1 MRILAL
7 GAFALLAV
15 ACSSAVPSGAEN
27 EVVAAVEGEET
38 AVSYTAFSKTVT
50 DRAGEGAGCTIA
62 VTGQKGGLQVTVSTG
77 EESYVTVTVPS
88 TSAISRVTRAEDNA
102 TTDRYVVEG
111 SGEVRILQVEGSY
124 YEVTVMDATQATATC
139 EIEI

>member
-7 GAFALLAV
+7 AAFALFAV
-15 ACSSAVPSGAEN
+15 ACSSAGPAGTEN

-38 AVSYTAFSKTVT
+38 AVSYTAFSKTVS
-50 DRAGEGAGCTIA
+50 DRAGEGVGCTIA

-77 EESYVTVTVPS
+77 EESYVSLTVPS
-88 TSAISRVTRAEDNA
+88 TSAISRVTRAEDDA
-102 TTDRYVVEG
+102 TTERFVVEG
-111 SGEVRILQVEGSY
+111 AGEVRILHVEGSY
-124 YEVTVMDATQATATC
+124 YELTVMDATEASATC

>member
-7 GAFALLAV
+7 AAFALFAV
-15 ACSSAVPSGAEN
+15 ACTSAGPSGAEN

-38 AVSYTAFSKTVT
+38 AVSYTDFAKTVS
-50 DRAGEGAGCTIA
+50 DRTGEGTGCTIA

-77 EESYVTVTVPS
+77 EETYVSLTVPS
-88 TSAISRVTRAEDNA
+88 TSAITRVTRAEDNA

-111 SGEVRILQVEGSY
+111 AGEVRMLHVEGSY
-124 YEVTVMDATQATATC
+124 YEVTVMDATEASATC